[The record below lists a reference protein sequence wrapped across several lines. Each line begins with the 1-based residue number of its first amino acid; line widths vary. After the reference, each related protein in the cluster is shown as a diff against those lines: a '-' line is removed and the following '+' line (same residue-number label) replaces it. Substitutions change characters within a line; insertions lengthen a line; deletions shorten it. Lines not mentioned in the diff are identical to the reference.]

1 MLSSAEITMLI
12 RGVGETLLMSVASTL
27 FGYILGFPWGIILA
41 ITGKDGIKEQ
51 PVVYRVLDVITSVMR
66 SIPFLI
72 MVIFIG
78 PLTMLIVG
86 RSVGTEA
93 MIVPLTVSAAPMI
106 ARMVESSIREVD
118 GGVIE
123 AAQAMGASTWDIIVK
138 VMLVEGRVSLVS
150 GATISLGTI
159 IGYSA
164 MAGILGG
171 GGLGDI
177 AMRYGYYRYQPHILY
192 ITVILIVL
200 IMNLFQWI
208 GTAIANHMDRR

>member
-12 RGVGETLLMSVASTL
+12 KGVGETLLMSLASTL
-27 FGYILGFPWGIILA
+27 FGYILGLPWGIILA

-51 PVVYRVLDVITSVMR
+51 PVVYRVLDVITSIMR

-78 PLTMLIVG
+78 PLTLLIVG

>member
-1 MLSSAEITMLI
+1 MLSSAEISMLI
-12 RGVGETLLMSVASTL
+12 KGIGETLLMSLGGTL
-27 FGYILGFPWGIILA
+27 FGYIVGLPWGIVLT
-41 ITGKDGIKEQ
+41 ITGKGGIKES
-51 PVVYRVLDVITSVMR
+51 PRVYRVLDVITSIMR

-72 MVIFIG
+72 MVISVQ
-78 PLTMLIVG
+78 PLTKLLAG
-86 RSVGTEA
+86 RSVGTVA
-93 MIVPLTVSAAPMI
+93 MIVPLTISAAPMI
-106 ARMVESSIREVD
+106 ARMVESSLREVD

-138 VMLVEGRVSLVS
+138 VMLVEGRVSLIS

-177 AMRYGYYRYQPHILY
+177 AMRYGYYRFQANILY
-192 ITVILIVL
+192 VTVILIII

-208 GTAIANHMDRR
+208 GTAIANHADRR

>member
-1 MLSSAEITMLI
+1 MLSSNEISMLI
-12 RGVGETLLMSVASTL
+12 TGIGETLLMSLASTL
-27 FGYILGFPWGIILA
+27 FGYVIGLPWGILLA
-41 ITGKDGIKEQ
+41 ITGKGGIKENSK
-51 PVVYRVLDVITSVMR
+51 VYRVFDIIASIMR

-72 MVIFIG
+72 VVISIQ
-78 PLTMLIVG
+78 PLTKFLTG
-86 RSVGTEA
+86 RSVGTVA

-123 AAQAMGASTWDIIVK
+123 AAQAMGASTWDIIFH
-138 VMLVEGRVSLVS
+138 VMLVEGRVSLIS

-159 IGYSA
+159 VGYSA

-177 AMRYGYYRYQPHILY
+177 AMRYGYYRWQANILY
-192 ITVILIVL
+192 VTVIIIVL

-208 GTAIANHMDRR
+208 GSAIANHLDRR